1 MAIVATDLETGDIYN
16 GANLSY
22 DIQDGFGSVLL
33 DGAVVFEI
41 NGVTSYEELEQIF
54 FSEFQVTQV

>member
-1 MAIVATDLETGDIYN
+1 MAIVATDLETGDIYT
-16 GANLSY
+16 GAALQY
-22 DIQDGFGSVLL
+22 DIQDNFGSVLL

-41 NGVTSYEELEQIF
+41 DGVSSYEELEQIF

>member
-1 MAIVATDLETGDIYN
+1 MAIVATDLETGDIYT
-16 GANLSY
+16 GAALEY
-22 DIQDGFGSVLL
+22 DIQDNFGSVLL

-41 NGVTSYEELEQIF
+41 DGVSSYEELEQIF